1 MFASPDAG
9 LVWCINAKILLHIAF
24 AIPNVDALSSRS
36 QKTLKDHSQLSSYLS
51 IQPLRIP
58 SLKNSQTTLNSQ
70 KTLTSTLSESP
81 SSLHSSLLSIPFSS
95 IGNTHTHTHTHT
107 HTLSL
112 THIHTHF
119 ALFLYAMTVY
129 RFDSLILSWV
139 CRHLSIE
146 KNRRRQSLGSRTQ
159 DTLRR
164 PTNSKFCKLFV
175 LICVLGFP
183 FLV

>member
-1 MFASPDAG
+1 MFASPDTW

-24 AIPNVDALSSRS
+24 TIPNADALSSRS
-36 QKTLKDHSQLSSYLS
+36 QNTLKDHSQLSSYLS

-70 KTLTSTLSESP
+70 KTLTSTISESLPPSTLP
-81 SSLHSSLLSIPFSS
+81 SSPFPSHRS
-95 IGNTHTHTHTHT
+95 VTHT

-112 THIHTHF
+112 SLTHTHF
-119 ALFLYAMTVY
+119 ALFLYAMTFY

-139 CRHLSIE
+139 CRHFSIE
-146 KNRRRQSLGSRTQ
+146 KNGRRQSLGSRTQ

>member
-1 MFASPDAG
+1 MFASPDAR

-36 QKTLKDHSQLSSYLS
+36 QKTLKDHSQLLSYLS

-81 SSLHSSLLSIPFSS
+81 SSLRSIPFSS
-95 IGNTHTHTHTHT
+95 IGNTHTHS
-107 HTLSL
+107 LSL
-112 THIHTHF
+112 SLSFSHTHF
-119 ALFLYAMTVY
+119 ALSLYAMTFY

-146 KNRRRQSLGSRTQ
+146 KNRRRQSLGSLPLSLSLSISLK
-159 DTLRR
+159 TLSQGRL
-164 PTNSKFCKLFV
+164 TVSFVNCLF
-175 LICVLGFP
+175 
-183 FLV
+183 

>member
-70 KTLTSTLSESP
+70 KILTSTLSESP
-81 SSLHSSLLSIPFSS
+81 SSSPFPSHRS
-95 IGNTHTHTHTHT
+95 VTHTHTHTHT

-112 THIHTHF
+112 SLTHTHF
-119 ALFLYAMTVY
+119 ALFLYAMTFY

>member
-1 MFASPDAG
+1 MFASPNAG

-24 AIPNVDALSSRS
+24 EIPNVDALSSR
-36 QKTLKDHSQLSSYLS
+36 
-51 IQPLRIP
+51 
-58 SLKNSQTTLNSQ
+58 SQ

-95 IGNTHTHTHTHT
+95 IGNTHTHTHT
-107 HTLSL
+107 LSL
-112 THIHTHF
+112 SHIHTHF
-119 ALFLYAMTVY
+119 ALFLYAMTFY

-164 PTNSKFCKLFV
+164 LTNSKFCKLFV
-175 LICVLGFP
+175 FICVLEFP